1 MKSWMFRNIFRLYQ
15 PPQILI
21 KNNPYFSRRHY
32 ICSLKKSVMN
42 KIIILLLICISLFSC
57 ATKKEIVYFQDAEN
71 LNLKEIETSF
81 EPIIEPNDILYITV
95 SSMDEEVTKPFKRT
109 IGSEGSPITNNI
121 QLQGYLVDSE
131 GNIRFPVLGTLPV
144 MGKTR
149 GTVEK
154 ELKTKLSEYITDV
167 VVDVRIINFKVTV
180 IGEVKAPGVFRI
192 QDERVTLPEAIALA
206 GDFTLDGNRK
216 EVTVIREENGVRKV
230 SKIDY
235 TSSELFTSSYY
246 FLKQNDI
253 VYVEPS
259 LKGVR
264 KSGFIPDVPALLSLV
279 TVILSTVIILTR

>member
-1 MKSWMFRNIFRLYQ
+1 
-15 PPQILI
+15 
-21 KNNPYFSRRHY
+21 
-32 ICSLKKSVMN
+32 MN
-42 KIIILLLICISLFSC
+42 KIAILLLLSITLFSC
-57 ATKKEIVYFQDAEN
+57 ATKKQILYFQDAEN

-95 SSMDEEVTKPFKRT
+95 SSIDSDVTKPFTRNIAT
-109 IGSEGSPITNNI
+109 EGSTSGNNI

-131 GNIRFPVLGTLPV
+131 GDIRFPVLGTLPV

-154 ELKTKLSEYITDV
+154 ELKAKLSEYIRDV

-180 IGEVKAPGVFRI
+180 IGEVNTPGVFRI

-206 GDFTLDGNRK
+206 GDFTEDGKRK

-235 TSSELFTSSYY
+235 TSSQIFTSPYY

-264 KSGFIPDVPALLSLV
+264 KSGFIPDVPALLSFV
-279 TVILSTVIILTR
+279 TVVLSTVIILTR

>member
-1 MKSWMFRNIFRLYQ
+1 MYKIA
-15 PPQILI
+15 IL
-21 KNNPYFSRRHY
+21 
-32 ICSLKKSVMN
+32 V
-42 KIIILLLICISLFSC
+42 LLSASLFSC
-57 ATKKEIVYFQDAEN
+57 ATKKDIVYFQDAES

-95 SSMDEEVTKPFKRT
+95 SSIDEEVVKPFKRI
-109 IGSEGSPITNNI
+109 IGSEAAPVTNNI
-121 QLQGYLVDSE
+121 QLQGYLVDSD
-131 GNIRFPVLGTLPV
+131 GNIRFPVLGTLAV

-149 GTVEK
+149 GTIEK
-154 ELKTKLSEYITDV
+154 ELKMKLSEYITDV

-206 GDFTLDGNRK
+206 GDLTEDGNRK
-216 EVTVIREENGVRKV
+216 QVTLIREENGVRKIAQ
-230 SKIDY
+230 IDY
-235 TSSELFTSSYY
+235 TSAKLFSTPYY

-253 VYVEPS
+253 LYVEPS
-259 LKGVR
+259 LKGIR

>member
-1 MKSWMFRNIFRLYQ
+1 MS
-15 PPQILI
+15 
-21 KNNPYFSRRHY
+21 
-32 ICSLKKSVMN
+32 
-42 KIIILLLICISLFSC
+42 KIAILLLICASLFSC
-57 ATKKEIVYFQDAEN
+57 ATKKEILYFQDVEN

-95 SSMDEEVTKPFKRT
+95 SSMDPEVTKPFTRT
-109 IGSEGSPITNNI
+109 ISTEAAPITNNI

-131 GNIRFPVLGTLPV
+131 GSIRFPVLGTIPV

-149 GTVEK
+149 GIVEK
-154 ELKTKLSEYITDV
+154 ELKVKLLEYITDV

-180 IGEVKAPGVFRI
+180 IGEVKMPGVFRI

-206 GDFTLDGNRK
+206 GDFTLDGKRK

-235 TSSELFTSSYY
+235 TSSQLFTSPYY

>member
-1 MKSWMFRNIFRLYQ
+1 
-15 PPQILI
+15 
-21 KNNPYFSRRHY
+21 
-32 ICSLKKSVMN
+32 
-42 KIIILLLICISLFSC
+42 
-57 ATKKEIVYFQDAEN
+57 KEILYFQDAEN
-71 LNLKEIETSF
+71 LNLEEIKTTF
-81 EPIIEPNDILYITV
+81 EPVIEPNDILYITV
-95 SSMDEEVTKPFKRT
+95 SSIDEEVVKPFKRT
-109 IGSEGSPITNNI
+109 IGSEGSPVTNNI

-131 GNIRFPVLGTLPV
+131 GNIRFPVLGTLGV

-149 GTVEK
+149 GTVEQ

-180 IGEVKAPGVFRI
+180 IGEVKNPGVFRI
-192 QDERVTLPEAIALA
+192 QDERITLPEAIAQA
-206 GDFTLDGNRK
+206 GDFSEDGKRK
-216 EVTVIREENGVRKV
+216 DVTVIREEDGVRKV

-235 TSSELFTSSYY
+235 TSSQLFSSPFY

-279 TVILSTVIILTR
+279 TVVLSTVILLTR

>member
-1 MKSWMFRNIFRLYQ
+1 
-15 PPQILI
+15 
-21 KNNPYFSRRHY
+21 
-32 ICSLKKSVMN
+32 MN
-42 KIIILLLICISLFSC
+42 KIAILLLASVSLFSC
-57 ATKKEIVYFQDAEN
+57 ASKKEIVYFQDAEN
-71 LNLKEIETSF
+71 LNLKEIKTSF

-95 SSMDEEVTKPFKRT
+95 SSIDEEVVKPFKRT
-109 IGSEGSPITNNI
+109 IGTEGSPATNNI

-131 GNIRFPVLGTLPV
+131 GNIRFPVLGTLAV

-149 GTVEK
+149 GTIEQD
-154 ELKTKLSEYITDV
+154 LKTKLSEYITDV

-192 QDERVTLPEAIALA
+192 QDERITLTEAIALA
-206 GDFTLDGNRK
+206 GDFSEDGRRK

-235 TSSELFTSSYY
+235 TSSEFFTSPFY

-259 LKGVR
+259 LKGVK
-264 KSGFIPDVPALLSLV
+264 KSGFIPDVPALLSLA
-279 TVILSTVIILTR
+279 TVVLSTIILLTR

>member
-1 MKSWMFRNIFRLYQ
+1 
-15 PPQILI
+15 
-21 KNNPYFSRRHY
+21 
-32 ICSLKKSVMN
+32 MN
-42 KIIILLLICISLFSC
+42 KIAILLLICTSLFSC
-57 ATKKEIVYFQDAEN
+57 ATKKEILYFQDAEN
-71 LNLKEIETSF
+71 LNLEEIKTTF
-81 EPIIEPNDILYITV
+81 EPVIEPNDILYITV
-95 SSMDEEVTKPFKRT
+95 SSIDEEVVKPFKRT
-109 IGSEGSPITNNI
+109 IGSEGSPVTNNI

-131 GNIRFPVLGTLPV
+131 GNIRFPVLGTLGV

-149 GTVEK
+149 GTVEQ

-180 IGEVKAPGVFRI
+180 IGEVKNPGVFRI
-192 QDERVTLPEAIALA
+192 QDERITLPEAIAQA
-206 GDFTLDGNRK
+206 GDFSEDGKRK
-216 EVTVIREENGVRKV
+216 DVTVIREEDGVRKV

-235 TSSELFTSSYY
+235 TSSQLFSSPFY

-279 TVILSTVIILTR
+279 TVVLSTVILLTR